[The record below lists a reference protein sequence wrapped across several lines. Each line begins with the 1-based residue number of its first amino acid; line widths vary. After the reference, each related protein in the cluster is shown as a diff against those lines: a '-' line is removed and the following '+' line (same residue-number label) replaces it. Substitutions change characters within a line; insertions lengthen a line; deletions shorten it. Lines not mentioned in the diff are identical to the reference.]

1 MIDFLRNSRKLR
13 SFICIFI
20 SALLLA
26 VTGCS
31 KKDKAST
38 DSDTLKIGIQNLEGN
53 FNPFF
58 SESEG
63 DKSVISQI
71 IPQVQLK
78 NANNKLVNN
87 AGSITY
93 EYEDNAKVKYTVT
106 INDDLYFSDGTNAT
120 IDDVL
125 FWYYVLADATYDGV
139 YSDFYLNDID
149 GLKEYYYDDENYEA
163 ALSEFN
169 GNKQLISAYIS
180 DNYADGADVTEIRG
194 IKRIDNYTCTVLFN
208 SRNINSISQI
218 NAYILSK
225 AFYGPDYVKGSAE
238 KIKDITSSA
247 MGCGE
252 YYLSELKDDE
262 AVLLLNKYYTGETS
276 SFKTV
281 EFIDLSAKNKDS
293 VDAVTDGYVD
303 IVTASVTPSAI
314 SKLNKDNIKY
324 TVQNS
329 KYYYS
334 LFFNTNNGYSQ
345 DARRILMAVCNV
357 YDVVDESLGSYYTKL
372 YFPMSVRFEETPQL
386 TEAYYNQ
393 TSKASQLKGFFS
405 SLNAYC
411 TGTEDDI
418 EYKIFQKY
426 AEILKSYGVTLNIHL
441 TDENGLKSAI
451 SSNSADMW
459 IDITYDGETCDKYDY
474 YHTGGSKN
482 LAGISSTEID
492 DLTERIR
499 KATGFTDR
507 ASLVKELMS
516 DVMSYA
522 AELPLY
528 QPQTVTIYNTDTI
541 SEDKLNEISY
551 YDGYSGIIA
560 TF

>member
-1 MIDFLRNSRKLR
+1 MIYFLRNSCKLR
-13 SFICIFI
+13 GILCILI
-20 SALLLA
+20 SVSLLLA
-26 VTGCS
+26 TGCS
-31 KKDKAST
+31 RKDKTSN
-38 DSDTLKIGIQNLEGN
+38 DSDTLKIGVQNIDGN

-58 SESEG
+58 SEGEG

-71 IPQVQLK
+71 FPQVQLK

-93 EYEDNAKVKYTVT
+93 EYEDTTKVKYTVT
-106 INDDLYFSDGTNAT
+106 IKNDLYFSDGTNAT

-149 GLKEYYYDDENYEA
+149 GIKEYYYDDENYES

-194 IKRIDNYTCTVLFN
+194 IKRIDNYTCTILFN

-262 AVLLLNKYYTGETS
+262 AELLLNKYYTGDTS
-276 SFKTV
+276 TFKTV
-281 EFIDLSAKNKDS
+281 KFIDLSKKGKDFI
-293 VDAVTDGYVD
+293 DAVTYGYVD
-303 IVTASVTPSAI
+303 IVTASATPSAM

-324 TVQNS
+324 VIQNS
-329 KYYYS
+329 KCYYS
-334 LFFNTNNGYSQ
+334 IFFNTNNGYTQ
-345 DARRILMAVCNV
+345 DARRILMAVCNL
-357 YDVVDESLGSYYTKL
+357 YDVVDEFLGSYYTKL
-372 YFPMSVRFEETPQL
+372 NLPISVRFEEAPQL
-386 TEAYYNQ
+386 NEAYYNQ

-411 TGTEDDI
+411 TGTEDGI
-418 EYKIFQKY
+418 EYKMLQKY

-441 TDENGLKSAI
+441 TDDNGLESAI
-451 SSNSADMW
+451 NSNSADMW
-459 IDITYDGETCDKYDY
+459 VDITYDGETCDKYDY

-482 LAGISSTEID
+482 LTGISSTEID
-492 DLTERIR
+492 DLTEKIR

-507 ASLVKELMS
+507 AALVKELMS
-516 DVMSYA
+516 YVMSYA

-528 QPQTVTIYNTDTI
+528 QPQTVTVYNTDTI

-551 YDGYSGIIA
+551 YDGYNGIIA